1 MVKIVVGRP
10 MSKKYDVLGLG
21 CVAVDLVG
29 VVSQWP
35 QEGTKQ
41 IFESLSMHDG
51 GLVGTALAAAA
62 RLGGHCGFIGKL
74 GTSDFANRAVASF
87 EKEGIDIS
95 LVQRAEGAEPL
106 VSFVVSNSKTGERTI
121 CSSQQNVS
129 YPHPDE
135 FADSTWFEKTRV
147 LLIDSEAGDAG
158 VQTARIARDH
168 DIPVVVDVEQDYPHT
183 ASMLEA
189 ASHIVLSED
198 FARQYSGKE
207 ELPDILRHLGISEDQ
222 TVVITRGGRG
232 CTGLTAEGIFELPAF
247 KVEVVDTTGCGDVFH
262 GVYALAIARGRSGV
276 EAATFASA
284 AAAMCATQLGGRDGI
299 PTANKLDN
307 FLNSHSL

>member
-1 MVKIVVGRP
+1 MSVKF
-10 MSKKYDVLGLG
+10 DVLGLG

-29 VVSQWP
+29 TVSQWP

-41 IFESLSMHDG
+41 SLESLSMHDG
-51 GLVGTALAAAA
+51 GLVGTAITAAA
-62 RLGGHCGFIGKL
+62 RLGGTCGFIGKL
-74 GTSDFANRAVASF
+74 GTSDFATRAVASL
-87 EKEGIDIS
+87 EKEGVDVS
-95 LVQRAEGAEPL
+95 LVQRVEGAEPL

-121 CSSQQNVS
+121 CWSQQNVS
-129 YPHPDE
+129 YPLPDE
-135 FADSTWFEKTRV
+135 FSDSTWFERTKV

-189 ASHIVLSED
+189 ASHIVVSED

-207 ELPDILRHLGISEDQ
+207 NLPDLLKHLRTSEDQ
-222 TVVITRGGRG
+222 TVIITRGECG
-232 CTGLTAEGIFELPAF
+232 CTGLTTEGIFKLPAF

-262 GVYALAIARGRSGV
+262 GAYAVAIARGRSGV
-276 EAATFASA
+276 DAATFASA
-284 AAAMCATQLGGRDGI
+284 AAALCATQLGGRDGI
-299 PTANKLDN
+299 PTENELDD
-307 FLNSHSL
+307 FLNSHGL